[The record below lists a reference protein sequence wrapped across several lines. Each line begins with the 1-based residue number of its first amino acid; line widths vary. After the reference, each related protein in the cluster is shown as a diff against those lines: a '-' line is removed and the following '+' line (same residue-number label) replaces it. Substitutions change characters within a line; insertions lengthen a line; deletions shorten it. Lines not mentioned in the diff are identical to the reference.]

1 MKRINIFSICIVIAV
16 LAVLFAAC
24 GKNTKQDNIY
34 EYNENTHQYEFDE
47 MVRCFDVSK
56 NGMIYRIS
64 SCNVEE
70 MMSDVS
76 DYRVYSN
83 LDVLDETGEVTETL
97 KIPGCIDQIQLEE
110 EEKCLYY
117 IDVEDWNHK
126 MLYRYDLVQQ
136 TEELIWEI
144 PEGVEIDKFFNIDG
158 EIYVYGISKVE
169 SSINVGFK
177 DRFVGKV
184 D

>member
-1 MKRINIFSICIVIAV
+1 M
-16 LAVLFAAC
+16 
-24 GKNTKQDNIY
+24 
-34 EYNENTHQYEFDE
+34 
-47 MVRCFDVSK
+47 
-56 NGMIYRIS
+56 
-64 SCNVEE
+64 
-70 MMSDVS
+70 
-76 DYRVYSN
+76 
-83 LDVLDETGEVTETL
+83 LDETGEVTETL
-97 KIPGCIDQIQLEE
+97 KIHGCIDQIQLEE